1 MIEIHRSALVLVS
14 AERLF
19 NLINDIERYPEF
31 LDGVAHAS
39 VLEHSELEMLG
50 QLTVKKAGVEKTL
63 VTRNQL
69 TYPHEIVMN
78 LEEGPL
84 DYLKGVWSVQALH
97 ENGCKV
103 SLDLEFKAGRGLTG
117 LAFNRVFKQVAD
129 TMVSA
134 FVDRAH
140 ALYP

>member
-19 NLINDIERYPEF
+19 QLINDIEQYPAF
-31 LDGVAHAS
+31 LDGVAQAK
-39 VLEHSELEMLG
+39 VLEFSGNEMLG

-69 TYPHEIVMN
+69 TQPSQIIMN

-84 DYLKGVWSVQALH
+84 EYLKGVWNIQALH